1 MRDFP
6 LILRLDASGMPIN
19 WMPWQDAVLL
29 YCRDMV
35 AWNAGQR
42 NFTIYGGVS
51 RRGGC
56 RSRLEINSIVA
67 VRHALRRY
75 LHRGQ
80 TPPLNNRELFRRDA
94 QLCMYCG
101 VSYSARQLT
110 RDHVV
115 PISRG
120 GRDSWSNVV
129 TACLSCNTR
138 KGGRTPEQAGMMLL
152 AIPYKPNWAEYLA
165 LSNRRILADQMSFLK
180 PRFRNPRRADS
191 LHG

>member
-1 MRDFP
+1 MKNLP
-6 LILRLDASGMPIN
+6 LILRLDVSGMPVN

-42 NFTIYGGVS
+42 NFVIRGGTS
-51 RRGGC
+51 RRRKR
-56 RSRLEINSIVA
+56 RSELEINSIIA
-67 VRHALRRY
+67 VRYALRRRSC
-75 LHRGQ
+75 HSQ

-94 QLCMYCG
+94 HLCMYCG
-101 VSYSARQLT
+101 EHYSARHLT
-110 RDHVV
+110 RDHVL

-120 GRDSWSNVV
+120 GRDCWSNVV

-138 KGGRTPEQAGMMLL
+138 KGGCTPEQADMMLL
-152 AIPYKPNWAEYLA
+152 AVPYKPNWAEYLA

-180 PRFRNPRRADS
+180 VRFRNPRHRNQRPQ
-191 LHG
+191 